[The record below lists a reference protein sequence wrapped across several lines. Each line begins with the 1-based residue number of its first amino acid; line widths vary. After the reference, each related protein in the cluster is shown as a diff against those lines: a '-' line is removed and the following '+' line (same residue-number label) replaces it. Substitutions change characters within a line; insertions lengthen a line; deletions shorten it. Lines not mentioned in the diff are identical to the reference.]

1 MIQRKFKANRPKIIG
16 STDMKPYWQVIKDII
31 DQSDVILEIL
41 DARMPE
47 LSRNEEIES
56 LTKQSG
62 KQLILVLNKA
72 DLVSKKQLAI
82 NYEKLRDTFPC
93 FVISN
98 KDKIGTRR
106 LREWLIANGKNK
118 ERFKIGVLGYPNTG
132 KSSVINSLSLAKKAP
147 VSSKAGTT
155 HGQHWIKSVANL
167 EIMDSPGVVP
177 LKQEDEA
184 RLALIG
190 SKNPEKIHNLDIVLW
205 KIFELFDDKDVIKKL
220 YNISDIESNELEDII
235 EAICKKRGYIK
246 KGNQIDETRLAI
258 QVIRDWQQGKLRL

>member
-1 MIQRKFKANRPKIIG
+1 MINRRFKANRPKI
-16 STDMKPYWQVIKDII
+16 TWDTNMKPYWNVIKDII
-31 DQSDVILEIL
+31 HNSDIILEIL

-47 LSRNEEIES
+47 LSRNEEIET
-56 LTKQSG
+56 LTKESG
-62 KQLILVLNKA
+62 KQLILILNKA

-82 NYEKLRDTFPC
+82 NYEKLRDKFPC
-93 FVISN
+93 FIIST
-98 KDKIGTRR
+98 KDKIGTKR

-132 KSSVINSLSLAKKAP
+132 KSSIINSLSLAKKAP

-167 EIMDSPGVVP
+167 EIVDSPGVVP

-205 KIFELFDDKDVIKKL
+205 KIFELFDDKEIIKKL
-220 YNISDIESNELEDII
+220 YSIEELESNKVEDII
-235 EAICKKRGYIK
+235 EAICKKRGFIK
-246 KGNQIDETRLAI
+246 KQGLIDETRLAM